1 MLILKLLVLLMLA
14 NGTPV
19 IAKKILG
26 KRFAFPVDA
35 GVRFVDGKPLFG
47 TSKTIRGLV
56 LSVLVTAVGAELLG
70 FAWQTG
76 ALFAS
81 MSMLGDLF
89 SSFIKRRMGK
99 PASSMAMGLDQV
111 PESLFP
117 LLACQHALGVSIVDL
132 VVVVVIFSVGG
143 LLLSRLLYKWHIRDH
158 PY

>member
-26 KRFAFPVDA
+26 RYFAWPVDGGA
-35 GVRFVDGKPLFG
+35 LFIDGKPLLG
-47 TSKTIRGLV
+47 SSKTIRGLV
-56 LSVLVTAVGAELLG
+56 LSVAVTAAGADLLG
-70 FAWQTG
+70 LAWQTG

-81 MSMLGDLF
+81 LSMLGDLF
-89 SSFIKRRMGK
+89 SSFIKRRLGK
-99 PASSMAMGLDQV
+99 PASSRAVGLDQV

-117 LLACQHALGVSIVDL
+117 LLGCQRILELSLVD
-132 VVVVVIFSVGG
+132 VIAVVVIFFVGG